1 MHLIE
6 RVAFDELDGTSDGLG
21 GKTLLAVERFTTRA
35 KFTFL
40 RGGEKVQ
47 AGRLSGTQAI
57 VATVR
62 KSESTADIGTDGTT
76 RWQLRDTAS
85 GTVYNIRAV
94 EPNRDKP
101 RQYLDF
107 ICESGA

>member
-1 MHLIE
+1 MRMIE
-6 RVAFDELDGTSDGLG
+6 RVAFDELVGGGDSFG
-21 GKTLLAVERFTTRA
+21 GKDKEPIERFTTRA
-35 KFTFL
+35 EFTYL

-62 KSESTADIGTDGTT
+62 KSVSTAVIGADGTT
-76 RWQLRDTAS
+76 RWQLRDIGK

-94 EPNRDKP
+94 EPNREKP

>member
-1 MHLIE
+1 MRLIE
-6 RVAFDELDGTSDGLG
+6 RVAFDELVGGGDSFG
-21 GKTLLAVERFTTRA
+21 GKDSEPIERFATRA

-62 KSESTADIGTDGTT
+62 KSASTAAIGTAGTT
-76 RWQLRDTAS
+76 KWQLRDVSNGTA
-85 GTVYNIRAV
+85 YNIRAV
-94 EPNRDKP
+94 EPNRDRP

-107 ICESGA
+107 ICESGG

>member
-1 MHLIE
+1 MIE
-6 RVAFDELDGTSDGLG
+6 RVAFEELVGTEDGFG
-21 GKTLLAVERFTTRA
+21 GKTLAPVERFTTRA
-35 KFTFL
+35 KFTYL

-47 AGRLSGTQAI
+47 AGRLSGTQTI

-62 KSESTADIGTDGTT
+62 KSAGTAAIGTAGTT
-76 RWQLRDTAS
+76 KWQLRDNATNTA
-85 GTVYNIRAV
+85 YNIRAV

>member
-6 RVAFDELDGTSDGLG
+6 RVAFDELTGSSDGFG
-21 GKTLLAVERFTTRA
+21 GETLDPVERFTTRA
-35 KFTFL
+35 KFTYL

-47 AGRLSGTQAI
+47 AGRLSGTQAL

-62 KSESTADIGTDGTT
+62 KSASTAAIGTAGTT
-76 RWQLRDTAS
+76 KWQLRDVSNGTA
-85 GTVYNIRAV
+85 YNIRAV
-94 EPNRDKP
+94 EPNRDRP